1 VPLAL
6 GVDQDLTASQT
17 LCLYRNFR
25 LSAIPIPMNL
35 MRSGELGL
43 VAKDDSSGLSLWF
56 MLIYSKDGD

>member
-1 VPLAL
+1 M
-6 GVDQDLTASQT
+6 S
-17 LCLYRNFR
+17 
-25 LSAIPIPMNL
+25 L